1 MDDANNAP
9 AREGTALLYT
19 ALCDQVG
26 HACEPQ
32 LVQLLFS
39 LLVLQ
44 GDKVV
49 PVKMAAEGACRAL
62 LSALCP
68 HGIRSIL
75 QSEWLPPGVP
85 GLGKMRS
92 QEVLDACLPQ
102 ADTQGASMYN
112 DAYMFERA
120 CRKCCGLES
129 F

>member
-1 MDDANNAP
+1 MYTCKESEQSLQSTDDRGLHISSIAVQETGLFEKMRLAMDDANNAQ
-9 AREGTALLYT
+9 AREGAAILYS

-49 PVKMAAEGACRAL
+49 PVKMVAEGAGRAL

-68 HGIRSIL
+68 HGIRTIL
-75 QSEWLPPGVP
+75 QSE
-85 GLGKMRS
+85 
-92 QEVLDACLPQ
+92 
-102 ADTQGASMYN
+102 
-112 DAYMFERA
+112 
-120 CRKCCGLES
+120 
-129 F
+129 